1 MISKFVLISEWMSDK
16 IPGGLF
22 FDSMFVNRPQMSIV
36 YSMQKQEVGFL
47 GPSDQELVQ
56 LVRLTM
62 AGAAPGSQALL
73 RKMARKYRDSRP
85 ELTKGIVEVLRAA
98 PLRAAKTGE
107 AITHPV
113 DSESRLPLIREENP
127 VMLANDLI
135 LQPAVEDSLKQLV
148 AEHYNS
154 DRLLLAGLAPT
165 RTALFVGEPGVGK
178 TLAARWIARELNLPL
193 IILDLASVMSS
204 FLGRTGS
211 NVRRV
216 LDYARSSGAVLLLDE
231 LDAVAKR
238 RDDSTEIGELKR
250 LVTVLLQEIDAW
262 PEGSLLLAATNHG
275 KLLDPAVW
283 RRFELVVDFPLP
295 DADALKT
302 GIQSFLGG
310 VEIDDALT
318 DFLVKM
324 YQGETLSFLEREM
337 LRARRISA
345 MNQSDIS
352 EVLLRAVKDRF
363 KRMPAGERGP
373 AAARILTESEL
384 SQRSISELTGVSRD
398 TLRKYTSTEKVN

>member
-1 MISKFVLISEWMSDK
+1 MSDK